1 MSPSSEVTTTL
12 TSKQALRGS
21 VESIVGKP
29 NLREATDRDIV
40 DGVRPQ
46 FVVEPG
52 SEAELAAVLKSADE
66 ADAKVLPRGA
76 GTKMDWGNR
85 PVAADI
91 ILSTQ
96 RLNRVLEHAWGDMTA
111 TVEAGCT
118 VGKLQRTL
126 AEHGQS
132 LAIDP
137 LWPEQSTIGGIL
149 ATNDS
154 GSLRVRFGS
163 LRDLIIGITLV
174 LPDGT
179 IAKSGGRVV
188 KNVAGYDLPKL
199 VTGAL
204 GTLGMVTTAV
214 FRLHPLPTETRSL
227 TIGGTSNAA
236 LQKLATAIH
245 DSQLA
250 YTGLQF
256 RVDSSGVA
264 KLDIRFEGTPAGIA
278 ALGKQLRAMCTGM
291 GIDSTSADVW
301 KSREALFP
309 FTENSVTAK
318 FSVLPAQMGNFF
330 DAVSRLVEKRCDWKI
345 IAQSVGVGLIYLSSP
360 DAKTIP
366 QTLSKLRDEIEKL
379 STLGQMSGGSLVVLR
394 CPLAMKSQFDV
405 WGPPSDAQRLFV
417 NVKRHFD
424 ARGTLNPGRFIGGI

>member
-1 MSPSSEVTTTL
+1 MSPSSEVTTTP
-12 TSKQALRGS
+12 TSKQTLRAS
-21 VESIVGKP
+21 LESIVGKP
-29 NLREATDRDIV
+29 NVREATQRDLV
-40 DGVRPQ
+40 EGGRPQ

-66 ADAKVLPRGA
+66 AEAKVLPRGA
-76 GTKMDWGNR
+76 GTKMDWGNK
-85 PVAADI
+85 PIAADMV
-91 ILSTQ
+91 LSTL

-118 VGKLQRTL
+118 VGKLQTAL

-137 LWPEQSTIGGIL
+137 LWPEQATIGGIL

-179 IAKSGGRVV
+179 IAKSGGKVV

-204 GTLGMVTTAV
+204 GTLGVVTTAV
-214 FRLHPLPTETRSL
+214 FRLHPLPTETRSI
-227 TIGGTSNAA
+227 TISGGSSGA
-236 LQKLATAIH
+236 LQKLATTIH

-256 RVDSSGVA
+256 RVDSTGAA

-278 ALGKQLRAMCTGM
+278 AQGKQLQAMCTG
-291 GIDSTSADVW
+291 
-301 KSREALFP
+301 
-309 FTENSVTAK
+309 
-318 FSVLPAQMGNFF
+318 
-330 DAVSRLVEKRCDWKI
+330 
-345 IAQSVGVGLIYLSSP
+345 LS
-360 DAKTIP
+360 I
-366 QTLSKLRDEIEKL
+366 
-379 STLGQMSGGSLVVLR
+379 
-394 CPLAMKSQFDV
+394 
-405 WGPPSDAQRLFV
+405 
-417 NVKRHFD
+417 
-424 ARGTLNPGRFIGGI
+424 